1 MRIIL
6 LIFFMMSLPISVLA
20 DERLVRLYA
29 PEALIDTGMMR
40 HILPRFTL
48 KTQVRVELAAA
59 PEQADMVWGEEGSAL
74 F

>member
-1 MRIIL
+1 MRIIM
-6 LIFFMMSLPISVLA
+6 LIFFMVSLPISVLA

-48 KTQVRVELAAA
+48 KTQVRVETGG
-59 PEQADMVWGEEGSAL
+59 VS
-74 F
+74 